1 MGNVIFAVVLGV
13 VAFLCF
19 FIATL
24 QFKQKGFLFNNAYI
38 YADEKERKEMNK
50 KPHYMQSGV
59 VFTLI
64 GVVSLI
70 NAVDVIL
77 KTNWLLYLIIFIIVV
92 AVLYAIVSSIIISKN
107 NK

>member
-1 MGNVIFAVVLGV
+1 
-13 VAFLCF
+13 
-19 FIATL
+19 
-24 QFKQKGFLFNNAYI
+24 
-38 YADEKERKEMNK
+38 
-50 KPHYMQSGV
+50 MQSGV

-77 KTNWLLYLIIFIIVV
+77 KTNWLLYLIIFIIIV